1 MANHKRSKQTTTKT
15 EAKTEA
21 KTKAKAKAKTTKTH
35 CVVGIDVSKAKLD
48 VAFGDVVKQFSND
61 ASGHDKL
68 IAQLRPRHP
77 RLVVLEATGGY
88 EEPLSLALFDANL
101 PVAIENPRRIRNF
114 ARAAGK
120 SAKTDRLDARIIA
133 QYGEAMNIQ
142 AMQAPSK
149 EQRMLRALMASRAQ
163 IKRDLVAERN
173 RLALITEP
181 FVRGVIEGVCSY
193 LEGALAQLERK
204 IAEVI
209 AANPEWERLARLLRS
224 APGVG
229 FVTAA
234 LLIARL
240 PELGTCEPKSL
251 SMLVG
256 LAPINCDSGT
266 LRGHRRIWGGRSDVR
281 AALYMATLTAIR
293 CNPVLRAFRQRLLE
307 RGKAPKLVM
316 VACAR
321 KLLVLLNAMVRS
333 GRNWEAPAQAA

>member
-1 MANHKRSKQTTTKT
+1 MASQKRSKQTKT
-15 EAKTEA
+15 
-21 KTKAKAKAKTTKTH
+21 KTKAH

-48 VAFGDVVKQFSND
+48 VAFGDVIKQFSND
-61 ASGHDKL
+61 ASGYDKL
-68 IAQLRPRHP
+68 IAQLRHRHP
-77 RLVVLEATGGY
+77 RLVILEATGGY
-88 EEPLSLALFDANL
+88 EEHLALALFDANL

-120 SAKTDRLDARIIA
+120 AAKTDRLDALLIA

-142 AMQAPSK
+142 AMHAPSK

-163 IKRDLVAERN
+163 FKRDLVAERN
-173 RLALITEP
+173 RLELTTEP
-181 FVRGVIEGVCSY
+181 FVREVIEGVCSS
-193 LEGALAQLERK
+193 LEAALAQLERK

-240 PELGTCEPKSL
+240 PELGASEPKSL

-266 LRGHRRIWGGRSDVR
+266 LRGRRRIWGGRSDVR
-281 AALYMATLTAIR
+281 AGLYMATLTAIR

-307 RGKAPKLVM
+307 RGKPPKLVM

-333 GRNWEAPAQAA
+333 GRAWEVPAQAA